1 MLDEKRAK
9 ERVMWCS
16 NERSAGSWRIDLNAL
31 QIAKKWHRFS
41 HCCICRWSLL
51 GRNRTVISR
60 VLVDHWYAYSGQRI
74 DNINCFTK

>member
-1 MLDEKRAK
+1 
-9 ERVMWCS
+9 
-16 NERSAGSWRIDLNAL
+16 L